1 MDMTDPKVIQIR
13 IHSKDF
19 VVKRLT
25 ECMDYLQQRLSFD
38 LSTLEYLS
46 LKELNEELQNS
57 ISEIID
63 K

>member
-1 MDMTDPKVIQIR
+1 M
-13 IHSKDF
+13 
-19 VVKRLT
+19 VKRLT
-25 ECMDYLQQRLSFD
+25 ECMDYLQQKLSFD

-46 LKELNEELQNS
+46 LKDLNEKLQNS